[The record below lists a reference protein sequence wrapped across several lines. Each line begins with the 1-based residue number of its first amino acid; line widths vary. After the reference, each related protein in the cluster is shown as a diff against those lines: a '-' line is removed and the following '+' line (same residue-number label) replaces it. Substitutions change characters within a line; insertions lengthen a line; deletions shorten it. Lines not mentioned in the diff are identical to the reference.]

1 MTSYV
6 VPVPTVPA
14 PRVADFRDAVRRV
27 AGPELEPV
35 WRRLCREAGVPTG
48 AATMTLD
55 QMADLAAVL
64 TDSPGVLGVLGRSLA
79 VRLTTHRTLAAL
91 KGSRS

>member
-6 VPVPTVPA
+6 VPVPAVPA

-27 AGPELEPV
+27 AGPRFEES
-35 WRRLCREAGVPTG
+35 WRALCADADVPAG
-48 AATMTLD
+48 AATMSLD
-55 QMADLAAVL
+55 QRAALAAVL

-91 KGSRS
+91 EGPRS